1 MDPNFTKTL
10 CELTGSEKATEV
22 LSLRLT
28 PSDYD
33 EIKLKAKSAGLSCS
47 EYLRRLSRGCEIRA
61 RLTPEQLEMA
71 EKVKELTLNV
81 KRFNSVLREFTKDMN
96 EQQRY
101 SFLINGKTIGK
112 WSEIIEE
119 CMKFEQEFMKLI
131 KF

>member
-1 MDPNFTKTL
+1 MDTNFTKTL
-10 CELTGSEKATEV
+10 GELTGGEKATEV

-47 EYLRRLSRGCEIRA
+47 EYLRCLSRGCEIRA
-61 RLTPEQLEMA
+61 RLTLEQLEMA

>member
-1 MDPNFTKTL
+1 MDTNFTKIL
-10 CELTGSEKATEV
+10 GELTGGEKATEV
-22 LSLRLT
+22 VSVRLT
-28 PSDYD
+28 PSDYE

-47 EYLRRLSRGCEIRA
+47 EYLRCLSRGCEIRA

-81 KRFNSVLREFTKDMN
+81 KRFNSALREFTKGMS

-119 CMKFEQEFMKLI
+119 CLKFEQEFMKLI

>member
-1 MDPNFTKTL
+1 MDTNFTKTL
-10 CELTGSEKATEV
+10 GELTGGEKATEV

-33 EIKLKAKSAGLSCS
+33 DIKLKAKSAGLSCS
-47 EYLRRLSRGCEIRA
+47 EYLRCLSRGCEIRA

-81 KRFNSVLREFTKDMN
+81 KRFNSALREFTKGMS

-101 SFLINGKTIGK
+101 SFLINGKTIGA
-112 WSEIIEE
+112 WSETIDE
-119 CMKFEQEFMKLI
+119 CFKFEQEFMKLI

>member
-1 MDPNFTKTL
+1 MDTNFTKIL
-10 CELTGSEKATEV
+10 GELTGGEKATEV
-22 LSLRLT
+22 VSVRLT
-28 PSDYD
+28 PSDYE

-47 EYLRRLSRGCEIRA
+47 EYLRGLSRGCEIRA
-61 RLTPEQLEMA
+61 RLTPEQLEIA

-81 KRFNSVLREFTKDMN
+81 KRFNSALREFTKGMS

-101 SFLINGKTIGK
+101 SFLINGKTIAK

-119 CMKFEQEFMKLI
+119 CLKFEQDFMKLI